1 MAKIERIKLQTSD
14 IVEIDGEFKEVLGQE
29 KIIPCMLTNYAMAQA
44 QRAGLIKTSLI
55 SDFISMVDIKEGVQ
69 DIDTEKLMNSIDQEK
84 CLKAI
89 YIGCMGANKNL
100 EISYDEFL
108 QLYNGSYVENVKIYT
123 GLISEL
129 MDKENNFS
137 NELKKNTST
146 KKGKG
151 GKK

>member
-1 MAKIERIKLQTSD
+1 MAKIERIRLQSLE
-14 IVEIDGEFKEVLGQE
+14 IVEIDGEFKEVLGEE

-44 QRAGLIKTSLI
+44 QRTGLISTSLI
-55 SDFISMVDIKEGVQ
+55 SDFISTIDIKGAGQ
-69 DIDTEKLMNSIDQEK
+69 DVDTEKLMNTIDQEK

-123 GLISEL
+123 SLISEL
-129 MDKENNFS
+129 MDKENNFAG
-137 NELKKNTST
+137 ELKKNTA
-146 KKGKG
+146 KGNGKGK
-151 GKK
+151 K